1 MHFRLLSAFPTESLA
16 FTELKRAGCRQCPPR
31 PMPGSQ
37 EPTQM
42 ASENGTGAVPLW
54 LHMVENQYFSVTH
67 MKHQCA
73 ISWWGILIGWVKQ
86 AHP

>member
-42 ASENGTGAVPLW
+42 ASENGTGAVPS
-54 LHMVENQYFSVTH
+54 VVAYGGEPIFSVTH

-73 ISWWGILIGWVKQ
+73 IYVCPGGVY
-86 AHP
+86 